1 MQRRAS
7 QRGRRAVQV
16 IILPAVGLPVHPI
29 CCRQDLRFWSLQEES
44 PTPCQSSPARW
55 ATVSR
60 CAQDPRCRR
69 VARLRRASSP
79 AAQSE
84 TRWFGPGRGWCL
96 PQDRVALRG
105 RGSRGRP
112 PRPHRPQQPGGT
124 PTPGNNGVQS
134 QISGDNSNQHGADP
148 RRHTP
153 RRAISVQLEPS
164 WAQGAPP
171 PSFRGHP
178 GNDHRHRSRTAPRG
192 HRRSGLPISP
202 PRGASCPL
210 VSSPSVPRNR
220 EAPGP
225 ASRVG
230 GRLHSVRRPHSAL
243 RSAPH
248 TSGRARAQPP
258 RPARH
263 ATRPRTVAAVRQ
275 QAPGHDPRRATR
287 IRRGPLASGPTR
299 NRRSP
304 PPSHRA
310 SGTSI
315 QRGAAPPVS
324 QAAAAPQSRSAPG
337 TQALS
342 PGAKPRLHRL
352 PTSSAVVTLHFERDT
367 TRPSASRHTFEVG
380 PSGAER
386 LSVRH
391 AQLRGHAPSP
401 SIYSFQ

>member
-96 PQDRVALRG
+96 PQDRVAPRG

-112 PRPHRPQQPGGT
+112 PRPRRPQQPGGT
-124 PTPGNNGVQS
+124 PTPGNNGAQS

-178 GNDHRHRSRTAPRG
+178 GNDHRHRSHTAPRG

-210 VSSPSVPRNR
+210 VSSPSVPPQ
-220 EAPGP
+220 PG
-225 ASRVG
+225 S
-230 GRLHSVRRPHSAL
+230 
-243 RSAPH
+243 
-248 TSGRARAQPP
+248 
-258 RPARH
+258 
-263 ATRPRTVAAVRQ
+263 TRPRLPGGRPTTLRPASPLGTPICSSHLGAGPRTASAPCAA
-275 QAPGHDPRRATR
+275 RRTSQD
-287 IRRGPLASGPTR
+287 RG
-299 NRRSP
+299 RSP
-304 PPSHRA
+304 PAGPRARSPPGHTNPQGATPGAMAPRQWPHPQSPLTSSFAPS
-310 SGTSI
+310 
-315 QRGAAPPVS
+315 QRHLNSARGGPSRQPGRSRSAVPIGPGNPGALPGGQAAPP
-324 QAAAAPQSRSAPG
+324 
-337 TQALS
+337 
-342 PGAKPRLHRL
+342 
-352 PTSSAVVTLHFERDT
+352 
-367 TRPSASRHTFEVG
+367 
-380 PSGAER
+380 
-386 LSVRH
+386 
-391 AQLRGHAPSP
+391 PSP
-401 SIYSFQ
+401 HVFSSRYAPL

>member
-1 MQRRAS
+1 MVRSLKFRVITAIS
-7 QRGRRAVQV
+7 TGRTLAATPRDGRSVSNLNRPGRR
-16 IILPAVGLPVHPI
+16 
-29 CCRQDLRFWSLQEES
+29 
-44 PTPCQSSPARW
+44 
-55 ATVSR
+55 
-60 CAQDPRCRR
+60 
-69 VARLRRASSP
+69 
-79 AAQSE
+79 
-84 TRWFGPGRGWCL
+84 
-96 PQDRVALRG
+96 
-105 RGSRGRP
+105 
-112 PRPHRPQQPGGT
+112 
-124 PTPGNNGVQS
+124 
-134 QISGDNSNQHGADP
+134 
-148 RRHTP
+148 
-153 RRAISVQLEPS
+153 
-164 WAQGAPP
+164 GAPP

-178 GNDHRHRSRTAPRG
+178 GNDHRHRSCTAPRG
-192 HRRSGLPISP
+192 HRRSGLPICP
-202 PRGASCPL
+202 PRAPL
-210 VSSPSVPRNR
+210 VPLSPHRPCPRSR

-263 ATRPRTVAAVRQ
+263 AARPRTAATVRQ

-287 IRRGPLASGPTR
+287 IRRGPPPGQRPLASGPTR

-315 QRGAAPPVS
+315 QRGAAPPVR

-337 TQALS
+337 TQALT
-342 PGAKPRLHRL
+342 PGAKPRRHRL
-352 PTSSAVVTLHFERDT
+352 PTSSAVITLHFERDT
-367 TRPSASRHTFEVG
+367 ARPSASRHTFEVG

-391 AQLRGHAPSP
+391 AQLRGHAP
-401 SIYSFQ
+401 